1 MGPGQDTS
9 NQSLRSTQ
17 DEHVSMV
24 GYMFPRDANDYV
36 QATQHFINLKQQQR
50 WALGD
55 DSVSTDLSVD
65 QQSPVPQQAGSTPQ
79 SAQGTT
85 AQQQQLAAAQQVN
98 AAAPQPM
105 MFTQP
110 IHPQLPPHLHQ
121 AIQFTQYRTN
131 GAPPVTQVG

>member
-55 DSVSTDLSVD
+55 DSVSTDLVSNN
-65 QQSPVPQQAGSTPQ
+65 STWTHCF
-79 SAQGTT
+79 SISTG
-85 AQQQQLAAAQQVN
+85 
-98 AAAPQPM
+98 
-105 MFTQP
+105 
-110 IHPQLPPHLHQ
+110 
-121 AIQFTQYRTN
+121 
-131 GAPPVTQVG
+131 